1 MIGGISFDWVG
12 LDNWTR
18 LFGDGAVWRSWV
30 RSVVFFVLSVGLQMS
45 LGIAIALAIYETR
58 RGRNII
64 TSLVLMPMFM
74 APVIVGLLGRF
85 LTDST
90 YGLYAWALD
99 GIGLYNGDILGSP
112 TSAFLAVTLMDV
124 WEWTPLIAL
133 IVLAGLTSMPK
144 QVLEAAAIDG
154 ASYWSRLRDIVL
166 PMIAGVIIVA
176 LLIRS
181 MDAIRY
187 FDIITN
193 TTNGGPADATK
204 IVPIRLYET
213 AFRFFDLGYAAAI
226 GLSMLAV
233 TIVMANLFMR
243 ILKQRGLAK
252 MKPARGGVGSRIG
265 LPVVLGVI
273 LLWTVVPLVWM
284 VLSSFK
290 PPDELTA
297 TTPTLS
303 FTPTLE
309 HYDALFSGGNN
320 IGPYIRNSLIAAGVS
335 TVIAVVLGCL
345 AGYGLARSR
354 FRGKDHVAFWIIS
367 QRMAP
372 IAAVDPAAVRDLP
385 LHRAARIHV
394 GPDRGLPDVQPA
406 VRDLDHER
414 LLRRAQSLAGGGGA

>member
-1 MIGGISFDWVG
+1 MAVTTHKAPVARAGERRPLLLRGLSFEGRMLAPALFVLAAVSIFPFVYIIAMSLSQVRMIGGISFDWVG
-12 LDNWTR
+12 LDNWSR
-18 LFGDGAVWRSWV
+18 LFSDGAVWGSWLRSI
-30 RSVVFFVLSVGLQMS
+30 VFFVLSVGLQMF
-45 LGIAIALAIYETR
+45 LGIAVALAIYETR
-58 RGRNII
+58 HGRNII

-99 GIGLYNGDILGSP
+99 GLGLYNGDILGNT

-133 IVLAGLTSMPK
+133 IVLAGLSSMPG
-144 QVLEAAAIDG
+144 QILEAAEMDG
-154 ASYWSRLRDIVL
+154 ANYWSRLRDIVL
-166 PMIAGVIIVA
+166 PMLSGVIVVA

-243 ILKQRGLAK
+243 
-252 MKPARGGVGSRIG
+252 
-265 LPVVLGVI
+265 
-273 LLWTVVPLVWM
+273 
-284 VLSSFK
+284 
-290 PPDELTA
+290 
-297 TTPTLS
+297 TLNRRR
-303 FTPTLE
+303 E
-309 HYDALFSGGNN
+309 
-320 IGPYIRNSLIAAGVS
+320 
-335 TVIAVVLGCL
+335 
-345 AGYGLARSR
+345 LAR
-354 FRGKDHVAFWIIS
+354 
-367 QRMAP
+367 
-372 IAAVDPAAVRDLP
+372 
-385 LHRAARIHV
+385 
-394 GPDRGLPDVQPA
+394 
-406 VRDLDHER
+406 
-414 LLRRAQSLAGGGGA
+414 

>member
-1 MIGGISFDWVG
+1 MAVTTHRAPAARARHRRPLLRRGLSFEGRMLAPALFVLAAVSIFPFVYIIAMSLSSVRMIGGISFDWVG
-12 LDNWTR
+12 ADNWSR
-18 LFGDGAVWRSWV
+18 LFSDSAVWASWRRSI
-30 RSVVFFVLSVGLQMS
+30 VFFVLSVGLQMF
-45 LGIAIALAIYETR
+45 LGIAVALAIYETR

-99 GIGLYNGDILGSP
+99 KVGLYNGDILGST

-133 IVLAGLTSMPK
+133 IVLAGLTSMPR
-144 QVLEAAAIDG
+144 QVLEAAEMDG

-166 PMIAGVIIVA
+166 PMISGVIIVA

-233 TIVMANLFMR
+233 TIVMANLFLR
-243 ILKQRGLAK
+243 TLKRRGLA
-252 MKPARGGVGSRIG
+252 R
-265 LPVVLGVI
+265 
-273 LLWTVVPLVWM
+273 
-284 VLSSFK
+284 
-290 PPDELTA
+290 
-297 TTPTLS
+297 
-303 FTPTLE
+303 
-309 HYDALFSGGNN
+309 
-320 IGPYIRNSLIAAGVS
+320 
-335 TVIAVVLGCL
+335 
-345 AGYGLARSR
+345 
-354 FRGKDHVAFWIIS
+354 
-367 QRMAP
+367 
-372 IAAVDPAAVRDLP
+372 
-385 LHRAARIHV
+385 
-394 GPDRGLPDVQPA
+394 
-406 VRDLDHER
+406 
-414 LLRRAQSLAGGGGA
+414 

>member
-1 MIGGISFDWVG
+1 MATTAQSRARSAAARHRRPLLRGGLSFEGKMLAPALIILALVSIFPFVYIIIMSFSSVRMIGGINLDWAG
-12 LDNWTR
+12 LDNWSR
-18 LFGDGAVWRSWV
+18 LFSDSAVGSSWLRSIV
-30 RSVVFFVLSVGLQMS
+30 YFVLSVSLQMV
-45 LGIAIALAIYETR
+45 LGMAVALAIYETR

-90 YGLYAWALD
+90 YGLYAWFLD
-99 GIGLYNGDILGSP
+99 TIGLYNGDILGTT

-133 IVLAGLTSMPK
+133 IVLAGLTSMPR
-144 QVLEAAAIDG
+144 QVLEAAALDG

-166 PMIAGVIIVA
+166 PMISGVIIVA

-233 TIVMANLFMR
+233 TIVMANLFMNV
-243 ILKQRGLAK
+243 LKRRGLAK
-252 MKPARGGVGSRIG
+252 
-265 LPVVLGVI
+265 
-273 LLWTVVPLVWM
+273 
-284 VLSSFK
+284 
-290 PPDELTA
+290 
-297 TTPTLS
+297 
-303 FTPTLE
+303 
-309 HYDALFSGGNN
+309 
-320 IGPYIRNSLIAAGVS
+320 
-335 TVIAVVLGCL
+335 
-345 AGYGLARSR
+345 
-354 FRGKDHVAFWIIS
+354 
-367 QRMAP
+367 
-372 IAAVDPAAVRDLP
+372 
-385 LHRAARIHV
+385 
-394 GPDRGLPDVQPA
+394 
-406 VRDLDHER
+406 
-414 LLRRAQSLAGGGGA
+414 

>member
-1 MIGGISFDWVG
+1 MAVTTHKAPVARAGHRTPLLRRGLSFEGRMLAPALFVLAAVSIFPFVYIIAMSLSQVRMIGGISFDWVG
-12 LDNWTR
+12 LDNWSR
-18 LFGDGAVWRSWV
+18 LFSDGAVWGSWLRSI
-30 RSVVFFVLSVGLQMS
+30 VFFVLSVGLQMF
-45 LGIAIALAIYETR
+45 LGIAVALAIYETR
-58 RGRNII
+58 HGRNII

-99 GIGLYNGDILGSP
+99 GLGLYNGDILGNT

-133 IVLAGLTSMPK
+133 IVLAGLSSMPG
-144 QVLEAAAIDG
+144 QILEAAEMDG
-154 ASYWSRLRDIVL
+154 ANYWSRLRDIVL
-166 PMIAGVIIVA
+166 PMLSGVIVVA

-243 ILKQRGLAK
+243 TLNRRRELA
-252 MKPARGGVGSRIG
+252 
-265 LPVVLGVI
+265 
-273 LLWTVVPLVWM
+273 
-284 VLSSFK
+284 
-290 PPDELTA
+290 
-297 TTPTLS
+297 
-303 FTPTLE
+303 
-309 HYDALFSGGNN
+309 
-320 IGPYIRNSLIAAGVS
+320 
-335 TVIAVVLGCL
+335 
-345 AGYGLARSR
+345 
-354 FRGKDHVAFWIIS
+354 
-367 QRMAP
+367 Q
-372 IAAVDPAAVRDLP
+372 
-385 LHRAARIHV
+385 
-394 GPDRGLPDVQPA
+394 
-406 VRDLDHER
+406 
-414 LLRRAQSLAGGGGA
+414 

>member
-1 MIGGISFDWVG
+1 MAATTERRAPAAAARHRRPLLRRGLSFEGKMLAPALLILALVSIFPFVYIVIMSFSSVRLIGGINFDWAG
-12 LDNWTR
+12 LDNWSR
-18 LFGDGAVWRSWV
+18 LFGDSAVGASWLRSI
-30 RSVVFFVLSVGLQMS
+30 VFFILSVGLQMF

-64 TSLVLMPMFM
+64 VSLVLMPMFM

-99 GIGLYNGDILGSP
+99 GIGLYNGDILGST
-112 TSAFLAVTLMDV
+112 TSAFIAVTLMDV

-233 TIVMANLFMR
+233 TIVMANLFMNV
-243 ILKQRGLAK
+243 LKRRGLAK
-252 MKPARGGVGSRIG
+252 
-265 LPVVLGVI
+265 
-273 LLWTVVPLVWM
+273 
-284 VLSSFK
+284 
-290 PPDELTA
+290 
-297 TTPTLS
+297 
-303 FTPTLE
+303 
-309 HYDALFSGGNN
+309 
-320 IGPYIRNSLIAAGVS
+320 
-335 TVIAVVLGCL
+335 
-345 AGYGLARSR
+345 
-354 FRGKDHVAFWIIS
+354 
-367 QRMAP
+367 
-372 IAAVDPAAVRDLP
+372 
-385 LHRAARIHV
+385 
-394 GPDRGLPDVQPA
+394 
-406 VRDLDHER
+406 
-414 LLRRAQSLAGGGGA
+414 

>member
-1 MIGGISFDWVG
+1 MAVTTRKAPAAVARHRRPLLRRGLSFEGKMLSPALLVLAAVSIFPFVYIIAMSLSSVRLIGGISFDWVG
-12 LDNWTR
+12 LENWTR
-18 LFGDGAVWRSWV
+18 LFSDGAVGASWLRSI
-30 RSVVFFVLSVGLQMS
+30 VFFLLSVGLQML
-45 LGIAIALAIYETR
+45 LGIAFALSIYETR

-99 GIGLYNGDILGSP
+99 GIGLYNGDILGNT
-112 TSAFLAVTLMDV
+112 TSAFIAVTLMDV

-133 IVLAGLTSMPK
+133 IVLAGLSSMPG
-144 QVLEAAAIDG
+144 QVLEAAEMDG

-166 PMIAGVIIVA
+166 PMLSGVIVVA

-233 TIVMANLFMR
+233 TILMANLFMR
-243 ILKQRGLAK
+243 VLKRRGLA
-252 MKPARGGVGSRIG
+252 R
-265 LPVVLGVI
+265 
-273 LLWTVVPLVWM
+273 
-284 VLSSFK
+284 
-290 PPDELTA
+290 
-297 TTPTLS
+297 
-303 FTPTLE
+303 
-309 HYDALFSGGNN
+309 
-320 IGPYIRNSLIAAGVS
+320 
-335 TVIAVVLGCL
+335 
-345 AGYGLARSR
+345 
-354 FRGKDHVAFWIIS
+354 
-367 QRMAP
+367 
-372 IAAVDPAAVRDLP
+372 
-385 LHRAARIHV
+385 
-394 GPDRGLPDVQPA
+394 
-406 VRDLDHER
+406 
-414 LLRRAQSLAGGGGA
+414 

>member
-1 MIGGISFDWVG
+1 MAVTTERRAPAAASRHRRPLLRRGLSFEGKMLSPAMLILALVSIFPFVYIIVMSFSSVRMIGGINFDWAG

-18 LFGDGAVWRSWV
+18 LFGDRAVGASWLRSIV
-30 RSVVFFVLSVGLQMS
+30 YFILSVGLQMF

-58 RGRNII
+58 RARNII
-64 TSLVLMPMFM
+64 TSLALMPMFM

-90 YGLYAWALD
+90 YGLYAWFLD
-99 GIGLYNGDILGSP
+99 GIGLYNGDILGNP

-133 IVLAGLTSMPK
+133 IVLAGLTSMPN

-166 PMIAGVIIVA
+166 PMISGVIVVA

-233 TIVMANLFMR
+233 TIVMANLFMN
-243 ILKQRGLAK
+243 ILKRRGLAK
-252 MKPARGGVGSRIG
+252 
-265 LPVVLGVI
+265 
-273 LLWTVVPLVWM
+273 
-284 VLSSFK
+284 
-290 PPDELTA
+290 
-297 TTPTLS
+297 
-303 FTPTLE
+303 
-309 HYDALFSGGNN
+309 
-320 IGPYIRNSLIAAGVS
+320 
-335 TVIAVVLGCL
+335 
-345 AGYGLARSR
+345 
-354 FRGKDHVAFWIIS
+354 
-367 QRMAP
+367 
-372 IAAVDPAAVRDLP
+372 
-385 LHRAARIHV
+385 
-394 GPDRGLPDVQPA
+394 
-406 VRDLDHER
+406 
-414 LLRRAQSLAGGGGA
+414 

>member
-1 MIGGISFDWVG
+1 MAVTTQRQAPAAAERHRRPLLRGGLSFEGKMLAPALIILALVSIFPFVYIVIMSLSSVRLIGGISLDWAG
-12 LDNWTR
+12 LHNWSR
-18 LFGDGAVWRSWV
+18 LFGDGAVGASWLRSIV
-30 RSVVFFVLSVGLQMS
+30 YFVLSVTLQMV
-45 LGIAIALAIYETR
+45 LGIAVALAIYETR

-90 YGLYAWALD
+90 YGLYAWFLHT
-99 GIGLYNGDILGSP
+99 IGLYNGDILGST

-133 IVLAGLTSMPK
+133 IVLAGLTSMPR
-144 QVLEAAAIDG
+144 QVLEAAALDG

-166 PMIAGVIIVA
+166 PMISGVIIVA

-233 TIVMANLFMR
+233 TIIMANLFMNV
-243 ILKQRGLAK
+243 LKRRGLAK
-252 MKPARGGVGSRIG
+252 
-265 LPVVLGVI
+265 
-273 LLWTVVPLVWM
+273 
-284 VLSSFK
+284 
-290 PPDELTA
+290 
-297 TTPTLS
+297 
-303 FTPTLE
+303 
-309 HYDALFSGGNN
+309 
-320 IGPYIRNSLIAAGVS
+320 
-335 TVIAVVLGCL
+335 
-345 AGYGLARSR
+345 
-354 FRGKDHVAFWIIS
+354 
-367 QRMAP
+367 
-372 IAAVDPAAVRDLP
+372 
-385 LHRAARIHV
+385 
-394 GPDRGLPDVQPA
+394 
-406 VRDLDHER
+406 
-414 LLRRAQSLAGGGGA
+414 

>member
-1 MIGGISFDWVG
+1 MAVTTPTERRAPAAAARHRRPLLKRGLSFEGKMLSPALLILALVSIFPFVYIIVMSFSSVRLIGGIEFQWAG
-12 LDNWTR
+12 LDNWRR
-18 LFGDGAVWRSWV
+18 LFTDGAVGGSWLRSIV
-30 RSVVFFVLSVGLQMS
+30 YFILSVSLQMF
-45 LGIAIALAIYETR
+45 LGIAIALAMYETR

-99 GIGLYNGDILGSP
+99 GIGLYNGDILGNT

-144 QVLEAAAIDG
+144 TVLEAAAIDG
-154 ASYWSRLRDIVL
+154 ASYWARLKDIVL

-204 IVPIRLYET
+204 LVPIRLYET

-233 TIVMANLFMR
+233 TIVMANLFMNV
-243 ILKQRGLAK
+243 LKRRGLAK
-252 MKPARGGVGSRIG
+252 
-265 LPVVLGVI
+265 
-273 LLWTVVPLVWM
+273 
-284 VLSSFK
+284 
-290 PPDELTA
+290 
-297 TTPTLS
+297 
-303 FTPTLE
+303 
-309 HYDALFSGGNN
+309 
-320 IGPYIRNSLIAAGVS
+320 
-335 TVIAVVLGCL
+335 
-345 AGYGLARSR
+345 
-354 FRGKDHVAFWIIS
+354 
-367 QRMAP
+367 
-372 IAAVDPAAVRDLP
+372 
-385 LHRAARIHV
+385 
-394 GPDRGLPDVQPA
+394 
-406 VRDLDHER
+406 
-414 LLRRAQSLAGGGGA
+414 

>member
-1 MIGGISFDWVG
+1 MAVTAEKAPAADARHRRPLRRRGLSFEGKMLTPAMLILALVSIFPFVYIIVMSLSSVRLIGGISFDWVG

-18 LFGDGAVWRSWV
+18 LFSDGAVGASWLRSI
-30 RSVVFFVLSVGLQMS
+30 VFFVLSVGLQMF
-45 LGIAIALAIYETR
+45 LGIAIALAIYETQ

-90 YGLYAWALD
+90 FGLYAWLLNET
-99 GIGLYNGDILGSP
+99 GLYNGDILGS
-112 TSAFLAVTLMDV
+112 TTAAFAAVTLMDV

-133 IVLAGLTSMPK
+133 IVLAGLSSMPR
-144 QVLEAAAIDG
+144 QVLEAAEMDG

-166 PMIAGVIIVA
+166 PMISGVIIVA

-233 TIVMANLFMR
+233 TIVMANLFMNV
-243 ILKQRGLAK
+243 LKRRGLAK
-252 MKPARGGVGSRIG
+252 
-265 LPVVLGVI
+265 
-273 LLWTVVPLVWM
+273 
-284 VLSSFK
+284 
-290 PPDELTA
+290 
-297 TTPTLS
+297 
-303 FTPTLE
+303 
-309 HYDALFSGGNN
+309 
-320 IGPYIRNSLIAAGVS
+320 
-335 TVIAVVLGCL
+335 
-345 AGYGLARSR
+345 
-354 FRGKDHVAFWIIS
+354 
-367 QRMAP
+367 
-372 IAAVDPAAVRDLP
+372 
-385 LHRAARIHV
+385 
-394 GPDRGLPDVQPA
+394 
-406 VRDLDHER
+406 
-414 LLRRAQSLAGGGGA
+414 

>member
-1 MIGGISFDWVG
+1 MAVTTRKAPAAAARGRRPLLRRGLSFEAKMLSPALLVLAAVSIFPFIYIIVMSLSSVRMIGGISFDWVG

-18 LFGDGAVWRSWV
+18 LFGDGAVWQSWLRSIT
-30 RSVVFFVLSVGLQMS
+30 FFVLSVGLQMT
-45 LGIAIALAIYETR
+45 LGIGVALAIYETR

-90 YGLYAWALD
+90 YGLYAWFLD
-99 GIGLYNGDILGSP
+99 TIGLYNGDILGTG
-112 TSAFLAVTLMDV
+112 TSAFIAVTLMDV

-154 ASYWSRLRDIVL
+154 ASYWARLRDIVL
-166 PMIAGVIIVA
+166 PMISGVIIVA

-187 FDIITN
+187 FDIILN

-252 MKPARGGVGSRIG
+252 
-265 LPVVLGVI
+265 
-273 LLWTVVPLVWM
+273 
-284 VLSSFK
+284 
-290 PPDELTA
+290 
-297 TTPTLS
+297 
-303 FTPTLE
+303 
-309 HYDALFSGGNN
+309 
-320 IGPYIRNSLIAAGVS
+320 
-335 TVIAVVLGCL
+335 
-345 AGYGLARSR
+345 
-354 FRGKDHVAFWIIS
+354 
-367 QRMAP
+367 
-372 IAAVDPAAVRDLP
+372 
-385 LHRAARIHV
+385 
-394 GPDRGLPDVQPA
+394 
-406 VRDLDHER
+406 
-414 LLRRAQSLAGGGGA
+414 